1 MHSSLVA
8 SRHRHDDMLK
18 FAQRHGV
25 KPQVELFEFE
35 GAGSIE
41 MILKRLEEGAVRYR
55 AVLVAK

>member
-1 MHSSLVA
+1 
-8 SRHRHDDMLK
+8 MLK